1 MALADRDIFE
11 LLKSGKL
18 KVHPILSKKQVRG
31 ARIDLRLDNIFYII
45 RRFEKPCYD
54 VKDYLEKAETPK
66 PLEKAETPKP
76 LEKAETPKPY
86 GYTCIIPYGTRFILH
101 PGDYVLA
108 PLFEFFELPA
118 NLLGRLDGRSSLGR
132 LGILVHSTAGSI
144 DPGFKGPVIIELM
157 NGGVFP
163 VALYPLMR
171 VATLS
176 LTYMT
181 QEAKYLYKGKYGD
194 LDEFPGAESRLH
206 KDEDLKLILDM
217 ANFT

>member
-66 PLEKAETPKP
+66 P
-76 LEKAETPKPY
+76 Y
-86 GYTCIIPYGTRFILH
+86 GYTRIIPYGTRFILH

-108 PLFEFFELPA
+108 PLFEFVELP
-118 NLLGRLDGRSSLGR
+118 NNVLGRLDGRSSLGR
-132 LGILVHSTAGSI
+132 LGVLIHSTAGSI
-144 DPGFKGPVIIELM
+144 DPGFKGPVIVELM

-176 LTYMT
+176 LMYMT
-181 QEAKYLYKGKYGD
+181 REAKYPYEGKYGAI
-194 LDEFPGAESRLH
+194 DEFPGAESRLH
-206 KDEDLKLILDM
+206 KDEELQLILDM
-217 ANFT
+217 AHFT